1 MTREIELKLEID
13 PDDLPL
19 VRQDPVLA
27 AAESSTSHQVT
38 VYYDT
43 SASTLRRHGFT
54 LRVRSIDG
62 KFIQTVKPM
71 SDAAGL
77 VSREEFEREVRSEK
91 PDLKSLS
98 GHPVHSLL
106 SHAKDHRLEAVIHSD
121 VTRTSWIL
129 DRGGGSSI
137 EVDLDHGTISAGEHS
152 SEFAELEFELRDG
165 APASLIAA
173 ARRLSDHVPVRLGVL
188 TKAERGFLVA
198 SNQLHKVH
206 KAAPVHVERDMS
218 VAEAFEAIV
227 HACLRHYRLNELLV
241 IRSSD
246 AGALHQARVAMR
258 RLRSAFALFRP
269 AIEDLEFQHLR
280 HELRWFTSQLGDARN
295 LDVYLEGDLEEG
307 ERERAVRKRE
317 KAYDKVADA
326 MNSAKLRR
334 LLIDI
339 VGWTAIGAWRSG
351 KRAERPIES
360 FANGRLDR
368 LWSRIASAGDIAR
381 MDETSRHRLRIQAKK
396 MRYAAEFLRGL
407 YPQAFVAEKH
417 FAAAVGRLQDS
428 LGKLNDIA
436 TAKTLGASDQREPWL
451 IGSLTE
457 RRYLIAAEDA
467 QRELVR
473 SGPFWRKVKRLV
485 HA

>member
-1 MTREIELKLEID
+1 
-13 PDDLPL
+13 
-19 VRQDPVLA
+19 V
-27 AAESSTSHQVT
+27 
-38 VYYDT
+38 
-43 SASTLRRHGFT
+43 
-54 LRVRSIDG
+54 
-62 KFIQTVKPM
+62 
-71 SDAAGL
+71 
-77 VSREEFEREVRSEK
+77 
-91 PDLKSLS
+91 
-98 GHPVHSLL
+98 
-106 SHAKDHRLEAVIHSD
+106 
-121 VTRTSWIL
+121 
-129 DRGGGSSI
+129 
-137 EVDLDHGTISAGEHS
+137 
-152 SEFAELEFELRDG
+152 
-165 APASLIAA
+165 
-173 ARRLSDHVPVRLGVL
+173 
-188 TKAERGFLVA
+188 
-198 SNQLHKVH
+198 
-206 KAAPVHVERDMS
+206 
-218 VAEAFEAIV
+218 
-227 HACLRHYRLNELLV
+227 C
-241 IRSSD
+241 
-246 AGALHQARVAMR
+246 
-258 RLRSAFALFRP
+258 
-269 AIEDLEFQHLR
+269 
-280 HELRWFTSQLGDARN
+280 
-295 LDVYLEGDLEEG
+295 
-307 ERERAVRKRE
+307 KRE

-407 YPQAFVAEKH
+407 YPQALVAEKH